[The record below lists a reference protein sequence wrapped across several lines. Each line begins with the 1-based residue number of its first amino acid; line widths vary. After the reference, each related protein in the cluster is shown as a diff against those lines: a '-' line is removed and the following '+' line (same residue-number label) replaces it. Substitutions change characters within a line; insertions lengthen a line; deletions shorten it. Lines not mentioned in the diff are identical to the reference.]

1 MCCISFVN
9 VFFKE
14 TIDCL
19 YFRYTISEYLWRN
32 IPSRG
37 PKLAYPTRMKSPPK
51 PARTLRI
58 VVVNTAPADDAGEAA
73 LEAQARRNTALR
85 IGLLESGYDIVASL
99 PADIFLPERI
109 AQIQPDM
116 IIIDSESDARDV
128 LEHIVI
134 ATRDEPRP
142 IVLFTDD
149 QTTSSM
155 DAAIDAGVSAY
166 IVAGLQAE
174 RVKPVLDVALAR
186 FRREQ
191 RLLDE
196 LSDTRRQL
204 ADRKLI
210 ERAKGVL
217 MAKSGLSEEEAY
229 QKLRGMAMN
238 KKLKLAEVAQRILDV
253 EDLLG

>member
-1 MCCISFVN
+1 
-9 VFFKE
+9 
-14 TIDCL
+14 
-19 YFRYTISEYLWRN
+19 
-32 IPSRG
+32 
-37 PKLAYPTRMKSPPK
+37 MKSHSQ
-51 PARTLRI
+51 RTLRI
-58 VVVNTAPADDAGEAA
+58 VVVNTVPGNGMCEPAQQF

-149 QTTSSM
+149 QTPSSM
-155 DAAIDAGVSAY
+155 NAAIEAGVSAY

-191 RLLDE
+191 RLQGE

-217 MAKSGLSEEEAY
+217 MAKNRLTEEQAY
-229 QKLRGMAMN
+229 QKLRSMAMN
-238 KKLKLAEVAQRILDV
+238 RKLRLAEVAQRVLDV
-253 EDLLG
+253 EDLL

>member
-1 MCCISFVN
+1 
-9 VFFKE
+9 
-14 TIDCL
+14 
-19 YFRYTISEYLWRN
+19 
-32 IPSRG
+32 
-37 PKLAYPTRMKSPPK
+37 MKSPLPVQ
-51 PARTLRI
+51 RTLRI
-58 VVVNTAPADDAGEAA
+58 VVVNSVSGAGEQAMA
-73 LEAQARRNTALR
+73 AQARRNTALR

-142 IVLFTDD
+142 IVLFTDH
-149 QTTSSM
+149 QTPTSV
-155 DAAIDAGVSAY
+155 DAALAAGVSAY
-166 IVAGLQAE
+166 IVDGLHAE

-191 RLLDE
+191 KLLDE

-204 ADRKLI
+204 AERKLI

-217 MAKSGLSEEEAY
+217 MAKNRLTEEQAY
-229 QKLRGMAMN
+229 QRLRTMAMN
-238 KKLKLAEVAQRILDV
+238 KKLKLADIAQRVLDV
-253 EDLLG
+253 EDLL

>member
-1 MCCISFVN
+1 
-9 VFFKE
+9 
-14 TIDCL
+14 
-19 YFRYTISEYLWRN
+19 
-32 IPSRG
+32 
-37 PKLAYPTRMKSPPK
+37 MKSAPK
-51 PARTLRI
+51 VPRTLRI
-58 VVVNTAPADDAGEAA
+58 VVVNAMPGHAADDACLA
-73 LEAQARRNTALR
+73 AQARRNTALR

-142 IVLFTDD
+142 IVMFTDD
-149 QTTSSM
+149 QTPSSM
-155 DAAIDAGVSAY
+155 ESAIDAGVSAY

-191 RLLDE
+191 KLLDE
-196 LSDTRRQL
+196 LTDTRRQL

-217 MAKSGLSEEEAY
+217 MARSRLSEDEAY
-229 QKLRGMAMN
+229 QKLRSMAMN
-238 KKLKLAEVAQRILDV
+238 KKLKLADIAQRILDV
-253 EDLLG
+253 EDLL

>member
-1 MCCISFVN
+1 MNS
-9 VFFKE
+9 
-14 TIDCL
+14 
-19 YFRYTISEYLWRN
+19 
-32 IPSRG
+32 
-37 PKLAYPTRMKSPPK
+37 PTAP
-51 PARTLRI
+51 RTLRI
-58 VVVNTAPADDAGEAA
+58 VVVNTVPGPGADTAAPS
-73 LEAQARRNTALR
+73 AQAQRNAALR

-134 ATRDEPRP
+134 ATRDERRP
-142 IVLFTDD
+142 IVMFTDD
-149 QTTSSM
+149 ATSSSM
-155 DAAIDAGVSAY
+155 ESAIAAGVSAY

-191 RLLDE
+191 KLLDE
-196 LSDTRRQL
+196 LTDTRRQL
-204 ADRKLI
+204 ADRKLV

-217 MAKSGLSEEEAY
+217 MARGQLSEDQAY
-229 QKLRGMAMN
+229 QKLRTMAMN
-238 KKLKLAEVAQRILDV
+238 KKMKLADIAQRVLDA